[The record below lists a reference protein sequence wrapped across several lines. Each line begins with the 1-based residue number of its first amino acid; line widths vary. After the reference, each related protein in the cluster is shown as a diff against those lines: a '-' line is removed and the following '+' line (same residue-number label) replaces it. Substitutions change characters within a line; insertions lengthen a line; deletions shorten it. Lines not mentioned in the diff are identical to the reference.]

1 PVPAVDHEL
10 IGEADAAQ
18 LKQRILESGLTVA
31 ELVATAWAA
40 AASYRHSDKRGGVN
54 GARLALEPQKDW
66 EANNP
71 VRTAKV
77 LDVLRGIKASFEESG
92 RRVSLA
98 DLIVLAGNAGVE
110 AAARE
115 AGHDVTVPFRPGRT
129 DATQEKTDVDSFAYL
144 EPIADGFRNYQ
155 GPRAT
160 EAGLQA
166 EYLLVDK
173 ANLL

>member
-1 PVPAVDHEL
+1 SLRFDPIYGPISAKFRDDPQAFADAYARAWFKLTHRDMGPATRYVGKLVPTEELIWQDPVPAVDHEL

-18 LKQRILESGLTVA
+18 LKQRILESGPTVA
-31 ELVATAWAA
+31 QRVATAWAA

-98 DLIVLAGNAGVE
+98 DLIVLAG
-110 AAARE
+110 
-115 AGHDVTVPFRPGRT
+115 
-129 DATQEKTDVDSFAYL
+129 
-144 EPIADGFRNYQ
+144 
-155 GPRAT
+155 
-160 EAGLQA
+160 
-166 EYLLVDK
+166 
-173 ANLL
+173 